1 MNFGFDIS
9 SVKISNVTKANFKIW
24 AILTFSTK
32 TKPTLNKLRMG
43 KNCYEKE
50 KLPLT
55 LISDIQI

>member
-1 MNFGFDIS
+1 M
-9 SVKISNVTKANFKIW
+9 
-24 AILTFSTK
+24 AILTLTLK

-50 KLPLT
+50 KLSLT